1 MCRDSGALTGP
12 ANKMNYL
19 QRVRVARP
27 FGCLITLFASLGV
40 GQNCLASSCSSLPA
54 DVARVV
60 SQLTAGQRYTVQC
73 GSVVFPVNVA
83 AANCTEGQTYSPNPS
98 SCYGQYNLPGRTGGT
113 ASSTYQLDNDEAV
126 LFIGQTPPS
135 AYYYG
140 FQSYVYGRF
149 NPLAISPQSPYIN
162 IFASIGPAVNE
173 RTTASYP
180 ARTQAL
186 AQLFSNSTTMISTAN
201 KLTQSDIAN
210 SLPYLFSTTPTPAQI
225 TAAQAMTNVEIFP
238 SDLMSLGSAL
248 PADLL
253 KTFIRLTPFTVNA
266 TGTTFGPAALA
277 YMSQPPSFIFRV
289 SPVNARLNDSP
300 NLYVEADD
308 PLPTRKVHPSL
319 PNDIYEQDLLT
330 AAGVANAQIALNVI
344 IQNVITDRQVNWGL
358 TVVGQPM
365 PLVAQKDLQGR
376 YCIAQFNSNLQ
387 RSEQSNNPSYI
398 DNTPLCSA
406 DSPDADYLWTG
417 SANVTLATGGQIV
430 IVGINHGTLGSG
442 TYSSIALQQPVNDSG
457 NYAVAMT
464 NLILNGSASA
474 FLGSIPVDAG
484 SDFYVASFQEDCA
497 NISFCRV
504 APPSAPGS
512 VTPLT
517 FVERNY
523 LGPTTGT
530 MPAYSDIFVPT
541 LIAFAPQ

>member
-1 MCRDSGALTGP
+1 MRIGH
-12 ANKMNYL
+12 
-19 QRVRVARP
+19 
-27 FGCLITLFASLGV
+27 
-40 GQNCLASSCSSLPA
+40 LP
-54 DVARVV
+54 
-60 SQLTAGQRYTVQC
+60 GQR
-73 GSVVFPVNVA
+73 A

-98 SCYGQYNLPGRTGGT
+98 SCYGQYNLPSRTGET
-113 ASSTYQLDNDEAV
+113 AGSTYQLDDDEAV

-149 NPLAISPQSPYIN
+149 NPLAVSLQSSYIN

-186 AQLFSNSTTMISTAN
+186 AQLFSNSMAIVSTAN
-201 KLTQSDIAN
+201 KRTQSDIAN
-210 SLPYLFSTTPTPAQI
+210 ALPYLLSTTPTPVQI
-225 TAAQAMTNVEIFP
+225 TAAQAMTNIEILP
-238 SDLMSLGSAL
+238 SDLMNLGSDP
-248 PADLL
+248 PADQL
-253 KTFIRLTPFTVNA
+253 KTVIRLTPFTVDA

-277 YMSQPPSFIFRV
+277 YMNKPPSFVFRV
-289 SPVNARLNDSP
+289 SPVNARLKDKP
-300 NLYVEADD
+300 NLYIEADD
-308 PLPTRKVHPSL
+308 PVPTRKVHANH

-330 AAGVANAQIALNVI
+330 AAGVANAETALNVI
-344 IQNVITDRQVNWGL
+344 IQNVIIDRQVNDGL

-365 PLVAQKDLQGR
+365 SLVAQKDLQGR

-387 RSEQSNNPSYI
+387 TSEQSNNPSYI
-398 DNTPLCSA
+398 DNTPLCSG
-406 DSPDADYLWTG
+406 DSPDADYIWTG
-417 SANVTLATGGQIV
+417 SANVTLAAGGEIV

-442 TYSSIALQQPVNDSG
+442 TYSSIALQEPVNASG

-464 NLILNGSASA
+464 NLILDGSASS
-474 FLGSIPVDAG
+474 FLGSIPLDAA
-484 SDFYVASFQEDCA
+484 SDFYVATFQENCT
-497 NISFCRV
+497 NVPFCRT
-504 APPSAPGS
+504 APASVPGA
-512 VTPLT
+512 VMPLT

-530 MPAYSDIFVPT
+530 MPAYSDMVVPT

>member
-1 MCRDSGALTGP
+1 
-12 ANKMNYL
+12 MNYPH
-19 QRVRVARP
+19 RRHVAR
-27 FGCLITLFASLGV
+27 FFECLITLLASLGV
-40 GQNCLASSCSSLPA
+40 AQNCLASSCNSLPA
-54 DVARVV
+54 GVARVV
-60 SQLTAGQRYTVQC
+60 SQLTASQQYAVQC
-73 GSVVFPVNVA
+73 GSVVFPVNVV
-83 AANCTEGQTYSPNPS
+83 AANCAEGRTYNPNPS
-98 SCYGQYNLPGRTGGT
+98 SCYGQYNLPGRTGET
-113 ASSTYQLDNDEAV
+113 PSSTYQLDDDEAV

-149 NPLAISPQSPYIN
+149 NPLATASQSPYID

-186 AQLFSNSTTMISTAN
+186 AQLFSNSMTMISTAN
-201 KLTQSDIAN
+201 KLTQSDITSA
-210 SLPYLFSTTPTPAQI
+210 LPYLFSTTPTPAQV

-238 SDLMSLGSAL
+238 SDLMNLGSAP

-253 KTFIRLTPFTVNA
+253 KTFIRLTPFTVDA
-266 TGTTFGPAALA
+266 TGATFDAASLA
-277 YMSQPPSFIFRV
+277 YMNRQPSFIFRV
-289 SPVNARLNDSP
+289 SPVNARLNDTP
-300 NLYVEADD
+300 NLYLEADD

-330 AAGVANAQIALNVI
+330 AAGVANPQIALNLI
-344 IQNVITDRQVNWGL
+344 IQNVIADRQINGGL

-365 PLVAQKDLQGR
+365 SLVAQKDLQGR

-387 RSEQSNNPSYI
+387 LSAQSNDPSYI
-398 DNTPLCSA
+398 NNTPLCSG
-406 DSPDADYLWTG
+406 DSPDADYIWTG
-417 SANVTLATGGQIV
+417 TANVTLATGGEIV

-442 TYSSIALQQPVNDSG
+442 TYSSIALQQPINASG
-457 NYAVAMT
+457 NYAFAMT

-484 SDFYVASFQEDCA
+484 SDFYVATFQEDCT
-497 NISFCRV
+497 NVPFCRT
-504 APPSAPGS
+504 APASVPSS
-512 VTPLT
+512 VMPLT
-517 FVERNY
+517 LVERNY

-541 LIAFAPQ
+541 LIAFAP